1 MEIAIPVFFALALW
15 WLSTG
20 IVLFAARVKPPAHRV
35 TLAVGAA
42 LAAGALAAIA
52 VTADATNA
60 VAAYV
65 AFTSAILVWGL
76 VELTFL
82 TGVIIGTHREPC
94 PEGLAGWPRVR
105 HATMAILHHELALVC
120 GGAAIAMASHGGDNT
135 LALATYA
142 VLWLMRLVAKLNLF
156 LGVPNL
162 HDELLPQPAAH
173 LRSHFRRG
181 PASIRLYLSILL
193 PMIAAACLLYAAA
206 TASTEFASTYG
217 ALLAALLALAALEHG
232 FMLIP
237 VPLMNMWN
245 WGSRDSRES
254 SDKPLA
260 LSSLA
265 IRPKTDPSLPR
276 RGL

>member
-20 IVLFAARVKPPAHRV
+20 IVLFAARVKPPSHRIV
-35 TLAVGAA
+35 LAIGAVVAVAA
-42 LAAGALAAIA
+42 LTAIA
-52 VTADATNA
+52 VCAGSTS
-60 VAAYV
+60 VGAAYV
-65 AFTSAILVWGL
+65 AFTAAILVWGF

-82 TGVIIGTHREPC
+82 TGTVIGTHRETC
-94 PEGLAGWPRVR
+94 PEGLTGWRRMR
-105 HATMAILHHELALVC
+105 HATMAILHHEIALLC
-120 GGAAIAMASHGGDNT
+120 AGLAIAVASHGAANT

-162 HDELLPQPAAH
+162 HDELLPKPAAH

-181 PASIRLYLSILL
+181 PASLRLYLSILL
-193 PMIAAACLLYAAA
+193 PMMAAAYLLYSAA
-206 TASTEFASTYG
+206 TAPTEFAAAYG

-237 VPLMNMWN
+237 VPLMNMWD
-245 WGSRDSRES
+245 WGSRASRKS
-254 SDKPLA
+254 PDTPLA

-265 IRPKTDPSLPR
+265 IRPKPDPSLPR
-276 RGL
+276 RG

>member
-1 MEIAIPVFFALALW
+1 MDIAIPVFFALALW

-20 IVLFAARVKPPAHRV
+20 IVLYAARLQPQAHRV
-35 TLAVGAA
+35 TLALGVAVA
-42 LAAGALAAIA
+42 TGALAAIA
-52 VTADATNA
+52 VTADTTTA
-60 VAAYV
+60 VSAYV

-82 TGVIIGTHREPC
+82 TGVIIGSHREPC
-94 PEGLAGWPRVR
+94 PEGLSGWRRVR
-105 HATMAILHHELALVC
+105 HATMAILHHELALVG
-120 GGAAIAMASHGGDNT
+120 GGAAIALASHGGDNT

-181 PASIRLYLSILL
+181 PASVRLYLSILL
-193 PMIAAACLLYAAA
+193 PMAAAACLIYAAA
-206 TASTEFASTYG
+206 TASSEFASAYG

-232 FMLIP
+232 FMLMP
-237 VPLMNMWN
+237 VPLMNMWD
-245 WGSRDSRES
+245 WGSRAPRKRADE
-254 SDKPLA
+254 PLA

-265 IRPKTDPSLPR
+265 IRPKPDPSLPR
-276 RGL
+276 RG